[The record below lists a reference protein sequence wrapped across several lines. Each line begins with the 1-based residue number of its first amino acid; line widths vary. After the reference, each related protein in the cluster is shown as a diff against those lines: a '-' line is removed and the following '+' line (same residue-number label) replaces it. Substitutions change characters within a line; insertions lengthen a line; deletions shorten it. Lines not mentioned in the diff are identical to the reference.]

1 MKEGRAIAKG
11 QEVNT
16 GCVSHAIQCICM
28 CQVSAV
34 TLGVVGVTGLALSRA
49 AGMIGAVG
57 ADVLLSWFH
66 FCQSTCTAI
75 LLNSV
80 SRDKQLAD
88 NSAKV
93 SKVLRLTVSFSCSG
107 LVSLSYKSRQRLSM
121 GIWASPAR
129 CRNWVWNS
137 AKV

>member
-1 MKEGRAIAKG
+1 MGVLWQMLLFWGVCDGAWVYNGRLDLGAIGA
-11 QEVNT
+11 
-16 GCVSHAIQCICM
+16 
-28 CQVSAV
+28 
-34 TLGVVGVTGLALSRA
+34 TGLALSRA
-49 AGMIGAVG
+49 AGMIGTVG
-57 ADVLLSWFH
+57 ADVLLSQFC
-66 FCQSTCTAI
+66 FCQSTHAAI

-93 SKVLRLTVSFSCSG
+93 SKVLRLTASFSCSG
-107 LVSLSYKSRQRLSM
+107 VVSLSYKSRRRLSM

-129 CRNWVWNS
+129 CRNCVWNS

>member
-1 MKEGRAIAKG
+1 LKNVTVGSTGVLWHRLLFWGICDGAWVYIGRLG
-11 QEVNT
+11 LR
-16 GCVSHAIQCICM
+16 
-28 CQVSAV
+28 AV
-34 TLGVVGVTGLALSRA
+34 GATGLALSRA
-49 AGMIGAVG
+49 AGMIGTVG
-57 ADVLLSWFH
+57 ADVLLSQFH

-93 SKVLRLTVSFSCSG
+93 SKVLRLTASFSCSG
-107 LVSLSYKSRQRLSM
+107 VVSLSYKSRWRLSM
-121 GIWASPAR
+121 GIWALPAR